1 MSLRCHLLLPLS
13 ACPISI
19 KALCHKDPDPWSSP
33 SPVFTCGCYGDAWGY
48 HGSVMQ
54 QWCHLLSSLEWDIA
68 LPCHSQGLG
77 RGSKKGNSLLPVPL
91 MILWTS
97 VQTHTCTQTKDNLSL
112 LLSSTQLKRKLP
124 FEEINLIWML
134 LLSKNPSS
142 KHLKLKFTSI
152 EIRKSTHLLSHN
164 HHISSTLSYT
174 NVHAQ
179 SFTFISV
186 TNCRSMQKT
195 ASS

>member
-1 MSLRCHLLLPLS
+1 MWWRIQYFPQICILDWYRPVKIRPQSFDNHNQFASHKHPMQNWLVSNMYWSNVQHTHYIKGEPAVCDWFLHSKQSVFSTLSLNTAKNYKCRCIVICCFLS

-77 RGSKKGNSLLPVPL
+77 RGSKKEIVSYQSL
-91 MILWTS
+91 
-97 VQTHTCTQTKDNLSL
+97 
-112 LLSSTQLKRKLP
+112 
-124 FEEINLIWML
+124 
-134 LLSKNPSS
+134 
-142 KHLKLKFTSI
+142 
-152 EIRKSTHLLSHN
+152 
-164 HHISSTLSYT
+164 
-174 NVHAQ
+174 
-179 SFTFISV
+179 
-186 TNCRSMQKT
+186 
-195 ASS
+195 